1 MTLRSG
7 ASCTARITTSIKQD
21 ALLIPLAGFLTEE
34 NVTSVFLLTPTG
46 KKSPSGQDI
55 YQVSRRDV
63 TLGVS
68 DVNNV
73 EVSTGLVVG
82 RHHCRGKPQAPPR
95 RHPRDPAAGLSAA

>member
-1 MTLRSG
+1 MPCSSRWPS
-7 ASCTARITTSIKQD
+7 
-21 ALLIPLAGFLTEE
+21 FLTEE

-63 TLGVS
+63 TMGVS

-73 EVSTGLVVG
+73 EVTTGLCAG
-82 RHHCRGKPQAPPR
+82 DTHRRGKPQADAR